1 MRQGIRWLYGELPR
15 LVERGVLTPDAA
27 EALRHHYGPLD
38 SADAGASWGQILLA
52 SFGALLVGGGI
63 ILIVA
68 HNWDDLGRPARA
80 ALVLA
85 MLAAAQALTI
95 YAAARRPNSIAWREA
110 ASAFLVC
117 AVGAAIALVGQTYNV
132 GGSFESL
139 MRAWLWLVV
148 LVPYLTGSNL
158 ASILF
163 WALLVVRVGN
173 LGWREG
179 PSDPWLLVFAALPF
193 VVMRLRREPQSWATA
208 LLAIASAASIFIVGS
223 IFAGSHGWNGLWAVF
238 QVSFVAAVVAAAS
251 WPPGAESLDPWRRRV
266 LVPAWLVLIVVGTI
280 LTFDD
285 AWRTVSIVDRDFRR
299 ISVILTALVAAAC
312 AVFATIITIRLARA
326 GKRAAAAAASA
337 ALLVVLLHAL
347 AMMDTTGVSEGGWI
361 AFNLWLLALGVLAVI
376 EGLSALE
383 LGTTNRGLAA
393 LAALIAARFFD
404 TDLNFL
410 ARGLAFV
417 AFGLACF
424 AVNIWLMRRVRKRAA

>member
-27 EALRHHYGPLD
+27 EALRRHYGPLD
-38 SADAGASWGQILLA
+38 SADAGATWGQILLA

-80 ALVLA
+80 AIVLA
-85 MLAAAQALTI
+85 MLAIAQALTI
-95 YAAARRPNSIAWREA
+95 YATAWRPRSIAWREG

-173 LGWREG
+173 LSWRDG

-193 VVMRLRREPQSWATA
+193 VVGRLRREPQSWATA

-223 IFAGSHGWNGLWAVF
+223 IFSGTHGWNGLWAVF

-251 WPPGAESLDPWRRRV
+251 WPPGAESVDPWRRRV
-266 LVPAWLVLIVVGTI
+266 LLPAWLVLIVVATI

-285 AWRTVSIVDRDFRR
+285 AWRTVSIVDRDIRR
-299 ISVILTALVAAAC
+299 INVILTALVAAAC
-312 AVFATIITIRLARA
+312 AVFATILTIRLARA
-326 GKRAAAAAASA
+326 GKMVAAAAASA

-347 AMMDTTGVSEGGWI
+347 AMMDTTGVSEVGWI
-361 AFNLWLLALGVLAVI
+361 AFNLWLLALGILAVI

-383 LGTTNRGLAA
+383 LGTMNRGLAA
-393 LAALIAARFFD
+393 LAALIGARFFD